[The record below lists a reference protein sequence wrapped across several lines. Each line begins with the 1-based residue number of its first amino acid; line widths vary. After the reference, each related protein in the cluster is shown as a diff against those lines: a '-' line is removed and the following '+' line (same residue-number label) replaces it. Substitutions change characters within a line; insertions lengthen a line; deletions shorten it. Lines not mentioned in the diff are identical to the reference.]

1 MKRDI
6 HSFRL
11 LRSVVE
17 TRVFQGMEGQEGRK
31 GLFVRK
37 EWRIFSSFSILFGM
51 KGCSLGNFI
60 GAKGGRCVW
69 ISRNAH

>member
-17 TRVFQGMEGQEGRK
+17 TRVFQGMEGEEGRK
-31 GLFVRK
+31 GEVKLYLYVLFVRK

-51 KGCSLGNFI
+51 KG
-60 GAKGGRCVW
+60 
-69 ISRNAH
+69 